1 MQYRVTGIVFK
12 KCLSVKN
19 AEGRFAPT
27 YDEND
32 TITIDCDRVIFAVG
46 QASVWGDLVKN
57 EKVEFNGPAIDAI
70 AAGKVAAESL
80 HRYVHDAH
88 MKIDRNRW
96 EFTEL
101 DKNNIS
107 VPAYD
112 TSSRQTAAVDT
123 SLPAKSF
130 KDAHLTLTE
139 EQVKIET
146 ARCLGCGATVV
157 DPNKCIGCGVC
168 TTKCAFDVITLHRD
182 HPECSEMTVAED
194 KFKKILPYQAKRA
207 IRIAL
212 HKKN

>member
-1 MQYRVTGIVFK
+1 MK
-12 KCLSVKN
+12 L
-19 AEGRFAPT
+19 
-27 YDEND
+27 YDE
-32 TITIDCDRVIFAVG
+32 IIE
-46 QASVWGDLVKN
+46 LVKN
-57 EKVEFNGPAIDAI
+57 EKVEFNGPAIVADKLTYQTTQPDVFVGGDVYTGPRFAIDAI

-88 MKIDRNRW
+88 MKIGRNRW

-130 KDAHLTLTE
+130 KDA
-139 EQVKIET
+139 
-146 ARCLGCGATVV
+146 
-157 DPNKCIGCGVC
+157 
-168 TTKCAFDVITLHRD
+168 ITLHRD

>member
-1 MQYRVTGIVFK
+1 MS
-12 KCLSVKN
+12 LSQ
-19 AEGRFAPT
+19 ECRGTFCPT

-57 EKVEFNGPAIDAI
+57 
-70 AAGKVAAESL
+70 
-80 HRYVHDAH
+80 
-88 MKIDRNRW
+88 
-96 EFTEL
+96 
-101 DKNNIS
+101 
-107 VPAYD
+107 
-112 TSSRQTAAVDT
+112 
-123 SLPAKSF
+123 
-130 KDAHLTLTE
+130 

-168 TTKCAFDVITLHRD
+168 TTKCAFDAITLHRD

-212 HKKN
+212 HKKK